1 MDFTSEIITQ
11 LSQFLKFIFLIKRI
25 ACVHGLWY
33 TGTGKYT
40 QQGGICMDFKD
51 LEYFAAIA
59 RCGNITRAAQQ
70 LYVSQP
76 TLSKFLQK
84 LEGDTGLVLFQRA
97 GRRLEL
103 TYAGQRYLAHAERLL
118 SQKREMD
125 AELTDLLRADTGVLH
140 VGMPPFRCS
149 FSLPEVLPAFRAQFP
164 QVQFRIEEA
173 PSAELDRKLLEGEID
188 LAFYMSF
195 ARHPGLSYRVLRR
208 DRMYAVF
215 GKGHPLEQ
223 AAAREGS
230 FAWEWLEGQTL
241 LLQNQTQRQGQY
253 ILQEL
258 RSRRLHPAEILESSN
273 IRAAAELAANGYGI
287 GFLSGE
293 LLEHLN
299 NAVPFNAFPLRDCT
313 LPLES
318 VAAWRAGNYLP
329 RYALAFIERMEQQ
342 ENQKCNNSATKAH

>member
-1 MDFTSEIITQ
+1 
-11 LSQFLKFIFLIKRI
+11 
-25 ACVHGLWY
+25 
-33 TGTGKYT
+33 
-40 QQGGICMDFKD
+40 MDFKD

-164 QVQFRIEEA
+164 QVKFRIEEA

-241 LLQNQTQRQGQY
+241 LLQNQTQRQG
-253 ILQEL
+253 
-258 RSRRLHPAEILESSN
+258 H
-273 IRAAAELAANGYGI
+273 IRAAAALAANGYGI

-299 NAVPFNAFPLRDCT
+299 IAVPFNAFPLRDCT

>member
-1 MDFTSEIITQ
+1 
-11 LSQFLKFIFLIKRI
+11 
-25 ACVHGLWY
+25 
-33 TGTGKYT
+33 
-40 QQGGICMDFKD
+40 MDFKD

-149 FSLPEVLPAFRAQFP
+149 FSLPEVLPALRAQFP

-273 IRAAAELAANGYGI
+273 IRAAAALAANGYGI

-299 NAVPFNAFPLRDCT
+299 IAVPFNAFPLRDCT

>member
-11 LSQFLKFIFLIKRI
+11 LLQFLKFIFLIKRI

-149 FSLPEVLPAFRAQFP
+149 FSLPEVLPVFRAQFP

-173 PSAELDRKLLEGEID
+173 PSAELDHKLLEGEID

-215 GKGHPLEQ
+215 GKEHPLEQ
-223 AAAREGS
+223 AAAREPAAGRG
-230 FAWEWLEGQTL
+230 WETVRVLAARLRL
-241 LLQNQTQRQGQY
+241 LLSSHSCVQATVTMTATVLTAQAVNTACQDCERMSIALTMPT
-253 ILQEL
+253 
-258 RSRRLHPAEILESSN
+258 PAGRKKSPMLSVRN
-273 IRAAAELAANGYGI
+273 RATGLTVSGLTTLPQSAANSSI
-287 GFLSGE
+287 M
-293 LLEHLN
+293 
-299 NAVPFNAFPLRDCT
+299 PMT
-313 LPLES
+313 LPGMS
-318 VAAWRAGNYLP
+318 RPVS
-329 RYALAFIERMEQQ
+329 
-342 ENQKCNNSATKAH
+342 SAMHSPKA

>member
-1 MDFTSEIITQ
+1 
-11 LSQFLKFIFLIKRI
+11 
-25 ACVHGLWY
+25 
-33 TGTGKYT
+33 
-40 QQGGICMDFKD
+40 MDFKD

-273 IRAAAELAANGYGI
+273 IRAAAALAANGYGI
-287 GFLSGE
+287 GFL
-293 LLEHLN
+293 
-299 NAVPFNAFPLRDCT
+299 
-313 LPLES
+313 
-318 VAAWRAGNYLP
+318 RASCWN
-329 RYALAFIERMEQQ
+329 
-342 ENQKCNNSATKAH
+342 T

>member
-1 MDFTSEIITQ
+1 
-11 LSQFLKFIFLIKRI
+11 
-25 ACVHGLWY
+25 
-33 TGTGKYT
+33 
-40 QQGGICMDFKD
+40 MDFKD

-230 FAWEWLEGQTL
+230 FAWEWLEGGRPCCCRT
-241 LLQNQTQRQGQY
+241 RPSGRAS
-253 ILQEL
+253 IFC
-258 RSRRLHPAEILESSN
+258 RSCG
-273 IRAAAELAANGYGI
+273 AAACIRPKFWKAAT
-287 GFLSGE
+287 SGQ
-293 LLEHLN
+293 
-299 NAVPFNAFPLRDCT
+299 
-313 LPLES
+313 
-318 VAAWRAGNYLP
+318 P
-329 RYALAFIERMEQQ
+329 RRWPPTGTA
-342 ENQKCNNSATKAH
+342 SAS

>member
-1 MDFTSEIITQ
+1 
-11 LSQFLKFIFLIKRI
+11 
-25 ACVHGLWY
+25 
-33 TGTGKYT
+33 
-40 QQGGICMDFKD
+40 MDFKD

-173 PSAELDRKLLEGEID
+173 PSAELDRKLLEGEVD

-258 RSRRLHPAEILESSN
+258 RSRRLHPAEILEKQQHPGSRGAGRQRVRHRLPER
-273 IRAAAELAANGYGI
+273 RAAGTPEQRGAVQRVSAPGLHPPAGVGGSLAGRELSAPVRVGVHRVDG
-287 GFLSGE
+287 
-293 LLEHLN
+293 
-299 NAVPFNAFPLRDCT
+299 T
-313 LPLES
+313 
-318 VAAWRAGNYLP
+318 AGKP
-329 RYALAFIERMEQQ
+329 EIQQ
-342 ENQKCNNSATKAH
+342 

>member
-1 MDFTSEIITQ
+1 M
-11 LSQFLKFIFLIKRI
+11 
-25 ACVHGLWY
+25 
-33 TGTGKYT
+33 
-40 QQGGICMDFKD
+40 
-51 LEYFAAIA
+51 
-59 RCGNITRAAQQ
+59 
-70 LYVSQP
+70 
-76 TLSKFLQK
+76 
-84 LEGDTGLVLFQRA
+84 
-97 GRRLEL
+97 
-103 TYAGQRYLAHAERLL
+103 
-118 SQKREMD
+118 
-125 AELTDLLRADTGVLH
+125 
-140 VGMPPFRCS
+140 
-149 FSLPEVLPAFRAQFP
+149 LPEFRAQFP

-273 IRAAAELAANGYGI
+273 IRAAAALAANGYGI
-287 GFLSGE
+287 GFLSGGRHFLY
-293 LLEHLN
+293 LLLCEQR
-299 NAVPFNAFPLRDCT
+299 ALRRQRKRNI
-313 LPLES
+313 
-318 VAAWRAGNYLP
+318 RAGGGCGLCV
-329 RYALAFIERMEQQ
+329 ALQRPAVIYGDL
-342 ENQKCNNSATKAH
+342 A